1 MKKLIFLSLIIL
13 FLTKTQNVFAKIDTF
28 TVDNITVVGKMNN
41 NNYREKYLQ
50 VAFKKSFENL
60 INNILKKKD
69 QKKLLSTDL
78 KTIKSLIENYQIIQ
92 EEILDDIYTIKV
104 SMTFNRDLVN
114 QFFRRKNIT
123 YSEVVKLELIVFPIL
138 ILNSELQV
146 FSQNKFFKEWNEQKN
161 FENINFILPVE
172 NVDDIEFI
180 KNNLRSLEE
189 IDLSELVDNY
199 EIKNN
204 AILILRYDEE
214 ELNVFFKVNFK
225 GVEKATRVKFI
236 VEDLTNKEVRADIIK
251 NLKININDFW
261 KGEHLIDI
269 SVPSYLTFKIKT
281 EKPETLKN
289 VIKRITKINLIDSYI
304 VRELSKNSAKIK
316 IKFFGKIKNLQDEL
330 TDNGFEF
337 KILHNEWSLSL
348 AS

>member
-28 TVDNITVVGKMNN
+28 IVDNITVVGKMNS

-114 QFFRRKNIT
+114 QFFHKKNIT
-123 YSEVVKLELIVFPIL
+123 YSEVTKLELLVFPIL
-138 ILNSELQV
+138 ILDSELQV
-146 FSQNKFFKEWNEQKN
+146 FSQNKFFKEWNEQKD

-180 KNNLRSLEE
+180 KNNLQFLEE
-189 IDLSELVDNY
+189 IDLSALVDNY
-199 EIKNN
+199 EIKNS
-204 AILILRYDEE
+204 AILIFRYDEGR
-214 ELNVFFKVNFK
+214 LNVFFKVDFK
-225 GVEKATRVKFI
+225 GVEKAIRVKFI
-236 VEDLTNKEVRADIIK
+236 VEDLTNKEVRTDIIK
-251 NLKININDFW
+251 SLKNNINDFW
-261 KGEHLIDI
+261 KEEHLIDI
-269 SVPSYLTFKIKT
+269 SAPSYLTFKIKT

-304 VRELSKNSAKIK
+304 VRELSKNSAKIN
-316 IKFFGKIKNLQDEL
+316 IKYFGKIKNLQDEL
-330 TDNGFEF
+330 TDNGFKF

-348 AS
+348 TS

>member
-28 TVDNITVVGKMNN
+28 TVDNITVVGKMNS

-60 INNILKKKD
+60 TNNILKKKD

-114 QFFRRKNIT
+114 QFFRKKNIT
-123 YSEVVKLELIVFPIL
+123 YSEVTKLELLVFPIL
-138 ILNSELQV
+138 ILDSELQV
-146 FSQNKFFKEWNEQKN
+146 FSQNKFFKEWNEQKD

-180 KNNLRSLEE
+180 KNNLQFLEE
-189 IDLSELVDNY
+189 IDLSALVDNY

-204 AILILRYDEE
+204 AILILRHDER
-214 ELNVFFKVNFK
+214 ELNVFFKIDFK
-225 GVEKATRVKFI
+225 GVEKAARAKFT

-261 KGEHLIDI
+261 KGEHSIDI
-269 SVPSYLTFKIKT
+269 SLPSYLTFKIKT

-304 VRELSKNSAKIK
+304 VRELSKNSAKIN
-316 IKFFGKIKNLQDEL
+316 IKYFGKIKNLQDEL

-337 KILHNEWSLSL
+337 KILHNEWNLSL
-348 AS
+348 AT

>member
-13 FLTKTQNVFAKIDTF
+13 FLIKTQNVFAKIDTF
-28 TVDNITVVGKMNN
+28 AVDNIVVVGKMNSN
-41 NNYREKYLQ
+41 SYREKYLQ
-50 VAFKKSFENL
+50 VAFKKGFENL
-60 INNILKKKD
+60 TNNILKKKD
-69 QKKLLSTDL
+69 QKKLLSTNL

-104 SMTFNRDLVN
+104 SVTFNRDLVN

-123 YSEVVKLELIVFPIL
+123 YSEVTKLELIVFPIL

-146 FSQNKFFKEWNEQKN
+146 FSQNEFFKEWNEQKN

-180 KNNLRSLEE
+180 KNNLQSLEE

-199 EIKNN
+199 EIKNST
-204 AILILRYDEE
+204 ILILRYDEG
-214 ELNVFFKVNFK
+214 ELNVFFKVDFK
-225 GVEKATRVKFI
+225 GSEKAKRVKFI

-251 NLKININDFW
+251 NLKTNINDFW
-261 KGEHLIDI
+261 KGERLIDI
-269 SVPSYLTFKIKT
+269 SLPSYLTFKIKS

-289 VIKRITKINLIDSYI
+289 VIKRIKKISLIDSYI

-316 IKFFGKIKNLQDEL
+316 IKYFGKIKNLQDEL
-330 TDNGFEF
+330 IDNGFEF
-337 KILHNEWSLSL
+337 KILHNEWNLSL

>member
-28 TVDNITVVGKMNN
+28 TVDNITVVGKMNS

-60 INNILKKKD
+60 TNNILKKKD
-69 QKKLLSTDL
+69 QKKLLRTDL

-114 QFFRRKNIT
+114 QFFRKNNIT
-123 YSEVVKLELIVFPIL
+123 YSEVTKLELLVFPIL
-138 ILNSELQV
+138 ILDSELQV
-146 FSQNKFFKEWNEQKN
+146 FSQNKFFKEWNEQKD

-172 NVDDIEFI
+172 NVDDIKFI
-180 KNNLRSLEE
+180 KNNLQFLEE
-189 IDLSELVDNY
+189 IDLSALVDNY
-199 EIKNN
+199 EIKNS
-204 AILILRYDEE
+204 AILILRHDER
-214 ELNVFFKVNFK
+214 ELNVFFKVDFK
-225 GVEKATRVKFI
+225 GVEKVTRVKFA
-236 VEDLTNKEVRADIIK
+236 VDDLTNKEVRADIIK
-251 NLKININDFW
+251 SLKIDINDIW

-269 SVPSYLTFKIKT
+269 SVPSYLTFEIKIGT
-281 EKPETLKN
+281 PETLKN
-289 VIKRITKINLIDSYI
+289 VIKRIKKINLIDNYI

-316 IKFFGKIKNLQDEL
+316 IKYFGKIKNLQDEL

-337 KILHNEWSLSL
+337 KILHNEWNLSL
-348 AS
+348 TS

>member
-28 TVDNITVVGKMNN
+28 TVDNITVVGKMNS

-60 INNILKKKD
+60 TNNILKKKD

-114 QFFRRKNIT
+114 QFFRKKNIT
-123 YSEVVKLELIVFPIL
+123 YSEVTKLELLVFPIL
-138 ILNSELQV
+138 ILDSELQV
-146 FSQNKFFKEWNEQKN
+146 FSQNKFFKEWNEQKD

-180 KNNLRSLEE
+180 KSNLQFLEE

-199 EIKNN
+199 EIKNS
-204 AILILRYDEE
+204 AILILRYDEG
-214 ELNVFFKVNFK
+214 ELNVFF
-225 GVEKATRVKFI
+225 
-236 VEDLTNKEVRADIIK
+236 
-251 NLKININDFW
+251 
-261 KGEHLIDI
+261 
-269 SVPSYLTFKIKT
+269 
-281 EKPETLKN
+281 
-289 VIKRITKINLIDSYI
+289 
-304 VRELSKNSAKIK
+304 
-316 IKFFGKIKNLQDEL
+316 
-330 TDNGFEF
+330 
-337 KILHNEWSLSL
+337 
-348 AS
+348 

>member
-1 MKKLIFLSLIIL
+1 
-13 FLTKTQNVFAKIDTF
+13 
-28 TVDNITVVGKMNN
+28 
-41 NNYREKYLQ
+41 
-50 VAFKKSFENL
+50 
-60 INNILKKKD
+60 
-69 QKKLLSTDL
+69 LLSTNL

-104 SMTFNRDLVN
+104 SVTFNRDLVN

-123 YSEVVKLELIVFPIL
+123 YSEVTKLELIVFPIL

-146 FSQNKFFKEWNEQKN
+146 FSQNEFFKEWNEQKN

-180 KNNLRSLEE
+180 KNNLQSLEE

-199 EIKNN
+199 EIKNST
-204 AILILRYDEE
+204 ILILRYDEG
-214 ELNVFFKVNFK
+214 ELNVFFKVDFK
-225 GVEKATRVKFI
+225 GSEKAKRVKFI

-251 NLKININDFW
+251 NLKTNINDFW
-261 KGEHLIDI
+261 KGERLIDI
-269 SVPSYLTFKIKT
+269 SLPSYLTFKIKS

-289 VIKRITKINLIDSYI
+289 VIKRIKKISLIDSYI

-316 IKFFGKIKNLQDEL
+316 IKYFGKIKNLQDEL
-330 TDNGFEF
+330 IDNGFEF
-337 KILHNEWSLSL
+337 KILHNEWNLSL

>member
-28 TVDNITVVGKMNN
+28 TVDNITVVGKMNS

-60 INNILKKKD
+60 TNNILKKKD
-69 QKKLLSTDL
+69 QRKLLSTDL

-104 SMTFNRDLVN
+104 SMVFNRDLVN
-114 QFFRRKNIT
+114 QFFRKKNIT
-123 YSEVVKLELIVFPIL
+123 YSEVTKLELLVFPIL
-138 ILNSELQV
+138 ILDSELQV
-146 FSQNKFFKEWNEQKN
+146 FSQNKFFKEWNEQKD

-180 KNNLRSLEE
+180 KNNLQFLEE
-189 IDLSELVDNY
+189 IDLSALVDNY
-199 EIKNN
+199 EIKNS
-204 AILILRYDEE
+204 AILILRHDER
-214 ELNVFFKVNFK
+214 ELNVFFKVDFK

-251 NLKININDFW
+251 SLKNNINDFW

-269 SVPSYLTFKIKT
+269 SAPSYLTFKIKIK
-281 EKPETLKN
+281 KPETLKN

-304 VRELSKNSAKIK
+304 VRELSKNSAKIN
-316 IKFFGKIKNLQDEL
+316 IKYFGKIKNLQDEL
-330 TDNGFEF
+330 TNNGFEF

>member
-28 TVDNITVVGKMNN
+28 TVDNITVVGKMNS

-60 INNILKKKD
+60 TNNILKKKD

-114 QFFRRKNIT
+114 QFFRKKNIT
-123 YSEVVKLELIVFPIL
+123 YSEVTKLELLVFPIL
-138 ILNSELQV
+138 ILDSELQV
-146 FSQNKFFKEWNEQKN
+146 FSQNKFFKEWNEQKD

-172 NVDDIEFI
+172 NVNDIEFI
-180 KNNLRSLEE
+180 KNNLQFLEE
-189 IDLSELVDNY
+189 IDLSALVANY
-199 EIKNN
+199 EIKNS
-204 AILILRYDEE
+204 AILILRHEE
-214 ELNVFFKVNFK
+214 RELNVFFKVDFR
-225 GVEKATRVKFI
+225 GAERATRVKFI
-236 VEDLTNKEVRADIIK
+236 VEDLTDKEVRADIIK
-251 NLKININDFW
+251 SLKININDFW

-269 SVPSYLTFKIKT
+269 SAPSYLTFKIKIG
-281 EKPETLKN
+281 KPETLKN
-289 VIKRITKINLIDSYI
+289 VIKRIKKINLVDSYI
-304 VRELSKNSAKIK
+304 VRELSKNSAKIT
-316 IKFFGKIKNLQDEL
+316 IKYFGKIQNLQDEL

-337 KILHNEWSLSL
+337 KILHNEWNLSL
-348 AS
+348 TS

>member
-28 TVDNITVVGKMNN
+28 AVDNIVVVGKMNSN
-41 NNYREKYLQ
+41 SYREKYLQ
-50 VAFKKSFENL
+50 VAFKKGFENL
-60 INNILKKKD
+60 TNNILKKKD
-69 QKKLLSTDL
+69 QKKLLSTNL

-104 SMTFNRDLVN
+104 SVTFNRDLVN

-123 YSEVVKLELIVFPIL
+123 YSEVTKLELIVFPIL

-146 FSQNKFFKEWNEQKN
+146 FSQNEFFKEWNEQKN

-180 KNNLRSLEE
+180 KNNLQSLEE

-199 EIKNN
+199 EIKNST
-204 AILILRYDEE
+204 ILILRYDEG
-214 ELNVFFKVNFK
+214 ELNVFFKVDFK
-225 GVEKATRVKFI
+225 GSEKAKRVKFI

-251 NLKININDFW
+251 NLKTNINDFW
-261 KGEHLIDI
+261 KGERLIDI
-269 SVPSYLTFKIKT
+269 SLPSYLTFKIKS

-289 VIKRITKINLIDSYI
+289 VIKRIKKISLIDSYI

-316 IKFFGKIKNLQDEL
+316 IKYFGKIKNLQDEL
-330 TDNGFEF
+330 IDNGFEF
-337 KILHNEWSLSL
+337 KILHNEWNLSL

>member
-28 TVDNITVVGKMNN
+28 TVDNIVVVGKMHS
-41 NNYREKYLQ
+41 NNYRTKYLQ
-50 VAFKKSFENL
+50 VAFKKGFENL

-69 QKKLLSTDL
+69 EKKLLSVNL

-104 SMTFNRDLVN
+104 SMTFNRDLVS
-114 QFFRRKNIT
+114 QFFHRKNIT
-123 YSEVVKLELIVFPIL
+123 YSEVTKLELVVFPIL

-180 KNNLRSLEE
+180 KNNLQSLEE

-199 EIKNN
+199 EIKNS
-204 AILILRYDEE
+204 AILIFRYDEGK
-214 ELNVFFKVNFK
+214 LNVFFKIDFK
-225 GVEKATRVKFI
+225 GAEKATRVKFI

-261 KGEHLIDI
+261 KEEHLIDI
-269 SVPSYLTFKIKT
+269 SAPSYLTFKIKT
-281 EKPETLKN
+281 EKSETLKN
-289 VIKRITKINLIDSYI
+289 AIKRIKKINLIDSYI

-316 IKFFGKIKNLQDEL
+316 IKYFGKIKNLQEEL
-330 TDNGFEF
+330 TDNGIEF
-337 KILHNEWSLSL
+337 KILHNEWNISLTG
-348 AS
+348 

>member
-28 TVDNITVVGKMNN
+28 TVDNITVVGKMNS

-60 INNILKKKD
+60 TNNILKKKD

-104 SMTFNRDLVN
+104 SMTFNRDLVS
-114 QFFRRKNIT
+114 QFFHRKNIT
-123 YSEVVKLELIVFPIL
+123 YSEVTKLELIVFPIL

-180 KNNLRSLEE
+180 KNNLQFLEE
-189 IDLSELVDNY
+189 IDLSALVDNY
-199 EIKNN
+199 EIKNS
-204 AILILRYDEE
+204 AILIFRYDEG
-214 ELNVFFKVNFK
+214 ELNVFFKVDFK

-251 NLKININDFW
+251 SLKNNINDFW

-269 SVPSYLTFKIKT
+269 SVPSYLTFKIKI

-304 VRELSKNSAKIK
+304 VRELSKNSAKIN
-316 IKFFGKIKNLQDEL
+316 IKYFGKIKNLQDEL

-337 KILHNEWSLSL
+337 KILHNEWNLSL

>member
-28 TVDNITVVGKMNN
+28 TVDNIVVVGKMHS
-41 NNYREKYLQ
+41 NNYRTKYLQ
-50 VAFKKSFENL
+50 VAFKKGFENL

-69 QKKLLSTDL
+69 EKKLLSVNL

-104 SMTFNRDLVN
+104 SMTFNRDLVS
-114 QFFRRKNIT
+114 QFFHRKNIT
-123 YSEVVKLELIVFPIL
+123 YSEVTKLELVVFPIL

-180 KNNLRSLEE
+180 KNNLQSLEE

-199 EIKNN
+199 EIKNS
-204 AILILRYDEE
+204 AILIFRHDEG
-214 ELNVFFKVNFK
+214 ELNVFFKVDFK
-225 GVEKATRVKFI
+225 GVEKAKRVKFI

-261 KGEHLIDI
+261 KEEHLIDI
-269 SVPSYLTFKIKT
+269 SAPSYLTFKIKT
-281 EKPETLKN
+281 EKSETLKN
-289 VIKRITKINLIDSYI
+289 AIKRIKKINLIDSYI

-316 IKFFGKIKNLQDEL
+316 IKYFGKIKNLQEEL

-337 KILHNEWSLSL
+337 KILHNEWNLSL

>member
-13 FLTKTQNVFAKIDTF
+13 FFTKTQNVFAKIDTF
-28 TVDNITVVGKMNN
+28 VVDNIVVVGKMNS

-50 VAFKKSFENL
+50 VAFKKGFENL
-60 INNILKKKD
+60 TNNILKKKD
-69 QKKLLSTDL
+69 QKKLLSIDL
-78 KTIKSLIENYQIIQ
+78 KTIKSFIENYQIIQ

-104 SMTFNRDLVN
+104 LMTFNRDLTS
-114 QFFRRKNIT
+114 QFFHRKNIT
-123 YSEVVKLELIVFPIL
+123 YSEIVKLELIVFPIL
-138 ILNSELQV
+138 ILNSELQA
-146 FSQNKFFKEWNEQKN
+146 FSQNKFFKEWNEQKD

-180 KNNLRSLEE
+180 KNNLQSLEE

-199 EIKNN
+199 EIKNS
-204 AILILRYDEE
+204 AILILRHDEG
-214 ELNVFFKVNFK
+214 ELNVFFKVDFK
-225 GVEKATRVKFI
+225 DVEKATRVKFI
-236 VEDLTNKEVRADIIK
+236 VENLTNKEVRADIIK
-251 NLKININDFW
+251 SLKININDLW
-261 KGEHLIDI
+261 KEQHLIDI

-289 VIKRITKINLIDSYI
+289 VIKKIKKIDLINSCI
-304 VRELSKNSAKIK
+304 VWELSKNSAKIK
-316 IKFFGKIKNLQDEL
+316 IKYFGKIKNLQDEL

-337 KILHNEWSLSL
+337 KILHNEWNLSL

>member
-28 TVDNITVVGKMNN
+28 TVDNITVAGKMNS

-60 INNILKKKD
+60 TNNTLKKKD

-123 YSEVVKLELIVFPIL
+123 YSEVTKLELIVFPIL

-180 KNNLRSLEE
+180 KNNLQSLEE

-199 EIKNN
+199 EIKNST
-204 AILILRYDEE
+204 ILILRYDEG
-214 ELNVFFKVNFK
+214 ELNVFFKVDFK
-225 GVEKATRVKFI
+225 GSEKAKRVKFI

-251 NLKININDFW
+251 NLKTNINDFW
-261 KGEHLIDI
+261 KGERLIDI
-269 SVPSYLTFKIKT
+269 SLPSYLTFKIKS

-289 VIKRITKINLIDSYI
+289 VIKRIKKISLIDSYI

-316 IKFFGKIKNLQDEL
+316 IKYFGKIKNLQDEL
-330 TDNGFEF
+330 IDNGFEF
-337 KILHNEWSLSL
+337 KILHNEWNLSL

>member
-28 TVDNITVVGKMNN
+28 TVDNITVVGKMNS

-60 INNILKKKD
+60 TNNILKKKD

-114 QFFRRKNIT
+114 QFFRKKNIT
-123 YSEVVKLELIVFPIL
+123 YSEVTKLELLVFPIL
-138 ILNSELQV
+138 ILDSELQV
-146 FSQNKFFKEWNEQKN
+146 FSQNKFFKEWNEQKD
-161 FENINFILPVE
+161 FENINFILPIE

-180 KNNLRSLEE
+180 KNNLQFLEE

-199 EIKNN
+199 EIKNSV
-204 AILILRYDEE
+204 ILILRYDEG
-214 ELNVFFKVNFK
+214 ELNVFFKVDFK
-225 GVEKATRVKFI
+225 GAEKVTRVKFI

-251 NLKININDFW
+251 SLKNNINDFW

-269 SVPSYLTFKIKT
+269 SAPSYLTFKIKT

-304 VRELSKNSAKIK
+304 VRELSKNSAKIN
-316 IKFFGKIKNLQDEL
+316 IKYFGKIKNLQDEL

-337 KILHNEWSLSL
+337 KILHNEWNLSL

>member
-28 TVDNITVVGKMNN
+28 TVDNITVVGKMNS

-60 INNILKKKD
+60 TNNILKKKD

-92 EEILDDIYTIKV
+92 EETLDDIYTIKV

-123 YSEVVKLELIVFPIL
+123 YSEVTKLELIVFPIL

-172 NVDDIEFI
+172 NVDDIEVV
-180 KNNLRSLEE
+180 KNNLQSL
-189 IDLSELVDNY
+189 LVKKVMTKKPITISKD
-199 EIKNN
+199 
-204 AILILRYDEE
+204 ILAA
-214 ELNVFFKVNFK
+214 
-225 GVEKATRVKFI
+225 KA
-236 VEDLTNKEVRADIIK
+236 
-251 NLKININDFW
+251 
-261 KGEHLIDI
+261 
-269 SVPSYLTFKIKT
+269 
-281 EKPETLKN
+281 
-289 VIKRITKINLIDSYI
+289 
-304 VRELSKNSAKIK
+304 
-316 IKFFGKIKNLQDEL
+316 
-330 TDNGFEF
+330 
-337 KILHNEWSLSL
+337 LSL
-348 AS
+348 MNSKKITCLCVNSNKSKHKTIGLIHIHNILEANVQ

>member
-1 MKKLIFLSLIIL
+1 
-13 FLTKTQNVFAKIDTF
+13 
-28 TVDNITVVGKMNN
+28 MNS

-60 INNILKKKD
+60 TNNVLKKKD
-69 QKKLLSTDL
+69 QKKLLTTDL

-123 YSEVVKLELIVFPIL
+123 YSEVTKLELIVFPIL
-138 ILNSELQV
+138 TLNSELQA
-146 FSQNKFFKEWNEQKN
+146 FSHNKFFKEWNEQKI

-180 KNNLRSLEE
+180 KNNLQFLEE

-199 EIKNN
+199 EIKNSV
-204 AILILRYDEE
+204 ILILRYDEG
-214 ELNVFFKVNFK
+214 ELNVFFKVDFK
-225 GVEKATRVKFI
+225 GVEKAARVKFI

-251 NLKININDFW
+251 SLKININDFW
-261 KGEHLIDI
+261 KEQHLIDI
-269 SVPSYLTFKIKT
+269 SAPSYLTFEIKT

-289 VIKRITKINLIDSYI
+289 VIKRIKKINLIDSYV
-304 VRELSKNSAKIK
+304 VRELSKNSAKIN
-316 IKFFGKIKNLQDEL
+316 IKYFGKIKNLQDEL

-337 KILHNEWSLSL
+337 KISHNEWSLSL

>member
-28 TVDNITVVGKMNN
+28 TVDNITVVGKMNS

-60 INNILKKKD
+60 TNNILKKKD

-114 QFFRRKNIT
+114 QFFRKKNIT
-123 YSEVVKLELIVFPIL
+123 YSEVTKLELLVFPIL
-138 ILNSELQV
+138 ILDSELQV
-146 FSQNKFFKEWNEQKN
+146 FSQNKFFKEWNEQKD

-180 KNNLRSLEE
+180 KNNLQFLEE
-189 IDLSELVDNY
+189 IDLSALVDNY
-199 EIKNN
+199 EIKNS
-204 AILILRYDEE
+204 AILILRHDER
-214 ELNVFFKVNFK
+214 ELNVFFKVDFE
-225 GVEKATRVKFI
+225 GVEKATRVKFM

-251 NLKININDFW
+251 SLKININDFW
-261 KGEHLIDI
+261 KGQNLIDI
-269 SVPSYLTFKIKT
+269 SAPSYLTFKIKF

-304 VRELSKNSAKIK
+304 VRELSKNSAKIN
-316 IKFFGKIKNLQDEL
+316 IKYFGKIKNLQDEL
-330 TDNGFEF
+330 IDNGFEF
-337 KILHNEWSLSL
+337 KILHNEWNLSL

>member
-289 VIKRITKINLIDSYI
+289 VIKRITKINLII
-304 VRELSKNSAKIK
+304 QLK
-316 IKFFGKIKNLQDEL
+316 
-330 TDNGFEF
+330 
-337 KILHNEWSLSL
+337 
-348 AS
+348 